1 MVVTPTSCQRRVEFN
16 VSPWHIA
23 ILLLAALFILGPDRL
38 PAAAAWLGRLIR
50 NVRQYADDTRT
61 HLRSELGEDYDK
73 FREPLEQL
81 NSLRRFDPKR
91 AVTSYLFD
99 DAPASQIFDG
109 HSARGNGSEQPKTEA
124 PPPVKPRLQPGEQP
138 PFDSEAT

>member
-1 MVVTPTSCQRRVEFN
+1 VELFN

-38 PAAAAWLGRLIR
+38 PAAAAWLGRMIR

-61 HLRSELGEDYDK
+61 HLRSELGDDYDK

-81 NSLRRFDPKR
+81 NSLRKFDPKR

-99 DAPASQIFDG
+99 DGPASPMSDG
-109 HSARGNGSEQPKTEA
+109 HSARGNGSEQPKTEV
-124 PPPVKPRLQPGEQP
+124 PPQARPRLQPGEQP
-138 PFDSEAT
+138 PFDAEAT